1 MPTVGMELT
10 SAQTYTDSEGQE
22 YVIHRLLND
31 DNGDCI
37 LAFCNSGGETLP
49 ATADG
54 SGAGNHE
61 AIGFARGCILMD
73 QHDGTP
79 YKNTGTNLIANFVAA

>member
-10 SAQTYTDSEGQE
+10 TAQTYTDSSGDE

-37 LAFCNSGGETLP
+37 LAFCNSGGFDLP
-49 ATADG
+49 VTADSVG
-54 SGAGNHE
+54 EGNHE
-61 AIGFARGCILMD
+61 AIGFATGCLLID
-73 QHDGTP
+73 QNDGIP
-79 YKNTGTNLIANFVAA
+79 YKNTGTNLIANFIAV

>member
-10 SAQTYTDSEGQE
+10 TAQTYTDSSGDE

-37 LAFCNSGGETLP
+37 LAFCNSGGQDLP
-49 ATADG
+49 ATAD
-54 SGAGNHE
+54 STDHP
-61 AIGFARGCILMD
+61 ITGFAVGCLLIDTHNQKL
-73 QHDGTP
+73 
-79 YKNTGTNLIANFVAA
+79 YANTGTTAIANFAFGYHA